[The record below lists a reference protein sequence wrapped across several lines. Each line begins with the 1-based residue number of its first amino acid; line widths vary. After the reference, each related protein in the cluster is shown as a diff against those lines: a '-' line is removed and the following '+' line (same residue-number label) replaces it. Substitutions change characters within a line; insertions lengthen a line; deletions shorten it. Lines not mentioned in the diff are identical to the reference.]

1 LRNPESDAPFATS
14 VTSATEWIE
23 KNSSKEK
30 SVGALEGKIAL
41 ITGGNSGIGLA
52 TARRFVKEG
61 ACVFITGRRQQEL
74 DKAVSLIG
82 KNVTAVQGDVSNLDD
97 LDRLYDV
104 VRKARGHVDV
114 VFANAGVVDP
124 VSLANSTPESYDK
137 HFNLNA
143 RGVYFTVQKAI
154 PLLADRA
161 SIILSGSAAWQM
173 GIPGYGAYSATKA
186 ALVSFVRSWTAE
198 LAGRGIRANVI
209 SPGPTET
216 PMIHVG
222 SKGSPEGTSE
232 YFRKMIPMGR
242 LGTADELASAAVFL
256 ASDESSFITGIDL
269 PVDGGTA
276 SR

>member
-1 LRNPESDAPFATS
+1 M
-14 VTSATEWIE
+14 
-23 KNSSKEK
+23 SK
-30 SVGALEGKIAL
+30 LTDKIAV

-52 TARRFVKEG
+52 TAKRFVQEE
-61 ACVFITGRRQQEL
+61 AYVFITGRRQAEL

-82 KNVTAVQGDVSNLDD
+82 KNVTAVQGDVSDPENLDH
-97 LDRLYDV
+97 LYDV
-104 VRKARGHVDV
+104 VRKAKGHIDI
-114 VFANAGVVDP
+114 VFANAAVVDP
-124 VSLANSTPESYDK
+124 VSLADSTPETFDK
-137 HFNLNA
+137 HFQLNA
-143 RGVYFTVQKAI
+143 RGAYFTVQKAL
-154 PLLADRA
+154 PLLSDRA

-173 GIPGYGAYSATKA
+173 GVPGFGAYSATKA
-186 ALVSFVRSWTAE
+186 ALVSFVRTWTAE

-222 SKGSPEGTSE
+222 AKASAEGTSD
-232 YFRKMIPMGR
+232 YFKQMIPMGR
-242 LGTADELASAAVFL
+242 LGTPEEIAAAAVFL

>member
-1 LRNPESDAPFATS
+1 M
-14 VTSATEWIE
+14 
-23 KNSSKEK
+23 
-30 SVGALEGKIAL
+30 GALDGKVAV

-52 TARRFVKEG
+52 TAKRFVKEG
-61 ACVFITGRRQQEL
+61 AYVFITGRRQGEL
-74 DKAVSLIG
+74 DTAASLIG
-82 KNVTAVQGDVSNLDD
+82 KNVTAIQGDVTKLEELDH
-97 LDRLYDV
+97 LYEV
-104 VRKARGHVDV
+104 VRKEKGHVDV
-114 VFANAGVVDP
+114 VFANAGVVGP
-124 VSLANSTPESYDK
+124 AQLTESTPEQFDRD
-137 HFNLNA
+137 FDLNV
-143 RGVYFTVQKAI
+143 RGTYFTVQKAL
-154 PLLADRA
+154 PLLTDKA
-161 SIILSGSAAWQM
+161 SIILTGSGAWQM
-173 GIPGYGAYSATKA
+173 GIPGFGTYSATKA

-222 SKGSPEGTSE
+222 AKGSEEGTSE

-269 PVDGGTA
+269 PVDGGTV

>member
-1 LRNPESDAPFATS
+1 MVR
-14 VTSATEWIE
+14 
-23 KNSSKEK
+23 KEK
-30 SVGALEGKIAL
+30 
-41 ITGGNSGIGLA
+41 
-52 TARRFVKEG
+52 
-61 ACVFITGRRQQEL
+61 GR
-74 DKAVSLIG
+74 
-82 KNVTAVQGDVSNLDD
+82 
-97 LDRLYDV
+97 
-104 VRKARGHVDV
+104 VDV

-124 VSLANSTPESYDK
+124 VLLTDSTPDTYDK

-143 RGVYFTVQKAI
+143 RGVYFTVQKAL
-154 PLLADRA
+154 PLLADKA

-198 LAGRGIRANVI
+198 LASRGIQANVI

-222 SKGSPEGTSE
+222 SKGSPEGTSK

-242 LGTADELASAAVFL
+242 LGTADDLASAAVIL